1 MKKRTAFLTAAAL
14 TLLAAATPI
23 LGQPAN
29 GGLKDVYANR
39 FRFGSILNGSTVNNA
54 AMKTIV
60 LREFNS
66 ITPENELKPDATI
79 LQSGSTNDDV
89 KVQLNNGARA
99 ILKFCQDNK
108 IPVRGH
114 TLVWHSQT
122 PEWFFKENFQTSGN
136 WVTPAVMDK
145 RMESYIKNMFA
156 LIKKDFPTLNLYAYD
171 VVNEAASESGSPRTG
186 GSDVKSGQ
194 SMWVQVYKDNSF
206 IEKAFTYARKYAPAT
221 TKLFYNDYNE
231 YIQAKRDYIAN
242 SIVKP
247 LKQKGLLDGVGMQ
260 SHLDVRTGNDAYPS
274 ATLYGQ
280 AVTIYKN
287 LGVEIHV
294 TELDATVKDGNN
306 SYLPAQATYY
316 KDIMSEIIAKGGSA
330 VTAVVVWGIQDDQ
343 SWRKPNL
350 PLLFD
355 ASANK
360 KAAYTELVKL
370 IPQSEWGD
378 GNNPVGGGVIEPPPP
393 PPPVNPDA
401 NGFFFYHPFETSTHD
416 WAGRGAAAVARTTAQ
431 KANGSSSLSVSG
443 RTAEWNGAYYSL
455 NTNAFVPG
463 HDYSFSVTAMYA
475 SGTAEADTF
484 KLTMQYKDAKDS
496 TRYSQVASAR
506 AEKGQWVQLS
516 NKQFP
521 IPSGAANLLL
531 YVEMPKSL
539 TDFYID
545 DAMGGISGASIGSNG
560 QPGGGTTPVAI
571 RNTSTRKTPLVT
583 VRDRTINV
591 FSETDAK
598 VKIKIADMRGKTITN
613 TAARNGD
620 KLSLRTLP
628 AGAYI
633 VEAERQDG
641 YRTTAAVIIK

>member
-14 TLLAAATPI
+14 TVFGATAAPVFS
-23 LGQPAN
+23 QSSS
-29 GGLKDVYANR
+29 GLKDLYASR
-39 FRFGSILNGSTVNNA
+39 FKFGSILNGTTANNSN
-54 AMKTIV
+54 MKTIV

-66 ITPENELKPDATI
+66 ITPENELKPSETI
-79 LQSGSTNDDV
+79 VQNGSTNDNV
-89 KVQLNNGARA
+89 KVQLKPGAKA
-99 ILKFCQDNK
+99 VLQFCQDNN

-122 PEWFFKENFQTSGN
+122 PGWFFRENFSDNGAVVSQ
-136 WVTPAVMDK
+136 AVMDK

-156 LIKKDFPTLNLYAYD
+156 VIKDNYPNLNLYAYD
-171 VVNEAASESGSPRTG
+171 VVNEAASDAGKPRTPG
-186 GSDVKSGQ
+186 TNAGDGQ
-194 SMWVQVYKDNSF
+194 SMWVQVYGGNSF
-206 IEKAFTYARKYAPAT
+206 VEKAFTYARKYAPAA

-231 YIQAKRDYIAN
+231 YMGAKMNYIAD

-247 LKQKGLLDGVGMQ
+247 LYNKKLLDGMGMQ
-260 SHLDVRTGNDAYPS
+260 SHLDLRQGGNPFPTVSD
-274 ATLYGQ
+274 YGN
-280 AVTIYKN
+280 AVKKYKDI
-287 LGVEIHV
+287 GVEVHV
-294 TELDATVKDGNN
+294 TELDVCMDTGYYNAQT
-306 SYLPAQATYY
+306 QATYY
-316 KDIMSEIIAKGGSA
+316 KNIMNEILAKGGSA

-343 SWRKPNL
+343 SWRKAKK

-355 ASANK
+355 ASGNK
-360 KAAYTELVKL
+360 KPAYNAIAEIAPSTPIV
-370 IPQSEWGD
+370 
-378 GNNPVGGGVIEPPPP
+378 PPT
-393 PPPVNPDA
+393 PVNPDA

-416 WAGRGAAAVARTTAQ
+416 WAGRGAADVACTTAQ
-431 KANGSSSLSVSG
+431 KANGSRSLFVSG
-443 RTAEWNGAYYSL
+443 RTAEWNGASYSL

-463 HDYSFSVTAMYA
+463 HDYSFSVMAMYA

-484 KLTMQYKDAKDS
+484 KLTMQYNDAKDS
-496 TRYSQVASAR
+496 TRYSQVAVAR
-506 AEKGQWVQLS
+506 AAKGQWVQLS

-545 DAMGGISGASIGSNG
+545 DAMGGIAGASIGPNG

-591 FSETDAK
+591 FSATDAK

-613 TAARNGD
+613 VTARSGD